1 MVRNM
6 KKTNSFSHK
15 FLSITFVVLIAAIV
29 LTSVLTFSGCGAAD
43 TNPPAGQQSSTEAP
57 KELSF
62 KFIVRLKDG
71 TETSFDIKT
80 TKTIVGDALSD
91 EKLIEGE
98 EGPFGLYVKKVNGVE
113 ADFDKDGT
121 YWAFYINGEYAAT
134 GVDKT
139 KIKDG
144 ATYMFAVES

>member
-1 MVRNM
+1 MR
-6 KKTNSFSHK
+6 KTNSFSHK

-43 TNPPAGQQSSTEAP
+43 TNTPAGQQSSTESP

-80 TKTIVGDALSD
+80 TKTIVGDALAD

-121 YWAFYINGEYAAT
+121 YWAFYINGEYAVT

-144 ATYMFAVES
+144 ATYMFAVEN